1 MTTHTRV
8 HLGTAGTL
16 AVSMAVLLAL
26 FPSVVA
32 AQDRVFV
39 AYGGDSLQAS
49 TKVTGEFED
58 LNGGT
63 VYVRVSLHDQR
74 RIPLDQIWYMN
85 FDVETTFMTAEA
97 QGALGPQH
105 VIAIRDKGWA
115 PGYVVSI
122 EGGPGSSKPGE
133 PRILT
138 FRGMDGQ
145 ESRILVSRIA
155 RIYLRDFAPP
165 AAKPAAPAAPATLP
179 PGTVQ
184 VLANQRWVST
194 GITVR
199 QGQTVSFQSAG
210 RSQLSGDATDL
221 AGPAGSEVGRR
232 AAGGAQIANDLV
244 GALVGR
250 IGLGPAFGIGDQSS
264 IAMPGSGELFLGV
277 NDDMPNDNRG
287 YYQVVVTPR

>member
-1 MTTHTRV
+1 
-8 HLGTAGTL
+8 
-16 AVSMAVLLAL
+16 LAL
-26 FPSVVA
+26 FPSVAA

-58 LNGGT
+58 LNNGT

-85 FDVETTFMTAEA
+85 FDQETTFMTAEA

-105 VIAIRDKGWA
+105 VIAIRGKGWA

-122 EGGPGSSKPGE
+122 EGGPGSSSPDQ

-145 ESRILVSRIA
+145 ESRILVSRVA

-165 AAKPAAPAAPATLP
+165 AAAPAPRQAAPQALA

-199 QGQTVSFQSAG
+199 QGQTVSFQSGG
-210 RSQLSGDATDL
+210 RAQLSGDASDL

-232 AAGGAQIANDLV
+232 ASGGAQIPNDLV

-264 IAMPGSGELFLGV
+264 IVMPASGELFLGV